1 MLQATITQRA
11 ALSLLPIL
19 ALLATACAPN
29 AKNAAVANVSG
40 SAIVNGTDA
49 KIEDVSPQGVAESV
63 VVIVGQQA
71 LPPPQKGVMRSMCTG
86 TLIAPQIVL
95 TAAHCVSGG
104 LTPTDMTVGLHFTR
118 ALQPGEDQKKMNPL
132 ASGYTVAAFQVN
144 SGYSEAGLGQQQ
156 DDIALILLSK
166 PVPAGTRLATL
177 PAASLDVETLDAVEA
192 IGYGMSDGKHSTGQD
207 STGAGIL
214 RYTTFAQGKFG
225 NLTPQADKKSGFDG
239 MIAAIADSTSVCH
252 GDSGGPL
259 MEVKGSTSTNT
270 VVGIN
275 DAVLPHYSGQQQT
288 DYETVEQ
295 NGDLAGFY
303 KKYPDA
309 NICSGGLN
317 LFVNVASQLRWIS
330 SAKAALLAKA
340 GSISTTPTTPA
351 MPASPAATPAPA
363 SEPAPADT
371 TAPTAK
377 TPGHRKL

>member
-1 MLQATITQRA
+1 MLQVTNTQRA
-11 ALSLLPIL
+11 ALSFLPVL
-19 ALLATACAPN
+19 VLLATACAPS
-29 AKNAAVANVSG
+29 AKNAAVSAVSG
-40 SAIVNGTDA
+40 SAIVNGTNA

-104 LTPTDMTVGLHFTR
+104 LTPADMTVGLHFTR
-118 ALQPGEDQKKMNPL
+118 ALQPGEDQKRMNPL
-132 ASGYTVAAFQVN
+132 ASGYAVAAFQIN
-144 SGYSEAGLGQQQ
+144 AGYSEAGLGQQQ

-166 PVPAGTRLATL
+166 PVPASTRLATL
-177 PAASLDVETLDAVEA
+177 PVASLDVETLDAVEA
-192 IGYGMSDGKHSTGQD
+192 IGYGMSDEKHSTGQD
-207 STGAGIL
+207 NTGAGIL

-225 NLTPQADKKSGFDG
+225 NLTPQPDKKSAFDG
-239 MIAAIADSTSVCH
+239 MVAAIADSTSVCH

-288 DYETVEQ
+288 DYEMAEQ
-295 NGDLAGFY
+295 NGDIAGFY

-309 NICSGGLN
+309 NICSGGFN
-317 LFVNVASQLRWIS
+317 VFVNVAAQLSWIS
-330 SAKAALLAKA
+330 SAKAALMARA
-340 GSISTTPTTPA
+340 GSAVPV
-351 MPASPAATPAPA
+351 SPAATPAPA
-363 SEPAPADT
+363 STPAPADS
-371 TAPTAK
+371 TAPDAK
-377 TPGHRKL
+377 TPGHGKH